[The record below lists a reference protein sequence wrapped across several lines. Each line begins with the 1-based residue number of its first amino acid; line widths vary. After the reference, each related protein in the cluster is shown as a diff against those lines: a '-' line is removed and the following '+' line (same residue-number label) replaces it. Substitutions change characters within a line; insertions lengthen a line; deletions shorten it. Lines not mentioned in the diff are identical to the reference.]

1 MLKCIFIE
9 NKTMTNY
16 VAFNAQHAINYINSL
31 IESNQYDFFKPGQAL
46 AAYEFGDGNLN
57 LVFRITDEQKKQYYI
72 KASFTV
78 CALCR

>member
-1 MLKCIFIE
+1 
-9 NKTMTNY
+9 MTNY

-46 AAYEFGDGNLN
+46 TAYEFGDGNLN
-57 LVFRITDEQKKQYYI
+57 LVFRKQQYYL

-78 CALCR
+78 CALCRWVVAINTW